1 MKWAKQP
8 LSWALSHPVYY
19 PPIYSSLVSPPEP
32 QLFRLP
38 NPQLLRLRNRNRCS
52 VNQLRSDILHQN
64 LTHNNQMSYSGC
76 VNFLWWLRQSTANAV
91 AYNNTR
97 FSSCGSGVR
106 NPECLSLGW
115 NQGVGRLCFLW
126 GSRGDFSLP
135 SPTLRLAFLAFLGSR
150 PLPPSSRAAA

>member
-64 LTHNNQMSYSGC
+64 LTHNNQMSGSH
-76 VNFLWWLRQSTANAV
+76 LRSLFPLIFHPLHLFS
-91 AYNNTR
+91 YNNPHTWTPA
-97 FSSCGSGVR
+97 S
-106 NPECLSLGW
+106 E
-115 NQGVGRLCFLW
+115 
-126 GSRGDFSLP
+126 
-135 SPTLRLAFLAFLGSR
+135 
-150 PLPPSSRAAA
+150 